1 VKIEEF
7 LKSLP
12 NNIISGDN
20 VQLPE
25 YSFRRI
31 FKFLDLNEKDIFY
44 HLGCGDGK
52 GIAIA
57 SEEFNVKKAVGIEN
71 NKENIQQAEKLLK
84 KKNLK
89 KLQKK
94 ELKLD

>member
-1 VKIEEF
+1 MKIEEF

-57 SEEFNVKKAVGIEN
+57 SEEFNVKKAVGVEN

-84 KKNLK
+84 KK
-89 KLQKK
+89 
-94 ELKLD
+94 EFEEYRIIIRRY